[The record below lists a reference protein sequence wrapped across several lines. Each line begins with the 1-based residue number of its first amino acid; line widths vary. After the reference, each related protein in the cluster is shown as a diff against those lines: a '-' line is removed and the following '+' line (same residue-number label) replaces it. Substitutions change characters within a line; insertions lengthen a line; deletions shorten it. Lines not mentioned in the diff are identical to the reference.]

1 MIYVLAQLIHRA
13 ETTDTSLIC
22 AAYNR
27 ADLEELVLSLYEEI
41 IDNYGDYDFA
51 DYYVSKFKI
60 VRVAI
65 L

>member
-22 AAYNR
+22 AAYKR

-41 IDNYGDYDFA
+41 LDKYDENFA
-51 DYYVSKFKI
+51 KYYVERLSI
-60 VRVAI
+60 VMVP
-65 L
+65 LV